1 MNFMKRLLDNT
12 DKLFLL
18 FSIANMVGYLLQF
31 YTLISTKQHVLNN
44 LLNQGQGY
52 ISWLVLSVIVGIIA
66 YYSDKRFDKWYAIQV
81 LMGSFLLFME
91 KNFLAI
97 GIVGLTFFLVIL
109 LAPVTYKSLEKIVLL
124 CMAYLMLFM
133 NMSIFLRVIPIYK
146 EIELYSVKMSAFV
159 FPLFVLG
166 ALAIYVV
173 WDIYIKRQND
183 EIRCVNQL
191 KMLVK
196 KILIFVAITVALIL
210 SQLLTGAIFEPTN
223 IITKVLY
230 YIQEAFRS
238 NTGVCTTMIQESG
251 LFGLVILV
259 FFLYVTA
266 DVIIT
271 QKEKM
276 GWQYKVIGVLFLLQ
290 SLCLPQSI
298 GVICLYMVWVLIG
311 FWHGR
316 SEV

>member
-1 MNFMKRLLDNT
+1 MKKILDNT

-18 FSIANMVGYLLQF
+18 FSIANMVCYFLQF
-31 YTLISTKQHVLNN
+31 AN
-44 LLNQGQGY
+44 LLNNEQSY
-52 ISWLVLSVIVGIIA
+52 VSWLVLSIITGIIA
-66 YYSDKRFDKWYAIQV
+66 YYSDKRFDKWYAIQI

-97 GIVGLTFFLVIL
+97 GIVGLTFLLVLL

-133 NMSIFLRVIPIYK
+133 SMSVLLRVIPIYR
-146 EIELYSVKMSAFV
+146 EVELYSVKMSAFV
-159 FPLFVLG
+159 LPLLVLG

-183 EIRCVNQL
+183 ETRCVNQL

-196 KILIFVAITVALIL
+196 KILIFVAIVAALIL
-210 SQLLTGAIFEPTN
+210 SQLLTGTIFEPTN

-238 NTGVCTTMIQESG
+238 NAGVCTTMIQESG
-251 LFGLVILV
+251 LFGLVMLV

-271 QKEKM
+271 KKEKM
-276 GWQYKVIGVLFLLQ
+276 GWQYQVIGVLFLLQ

-298 GVICLYMVWVLIG
+298 SIVCLYMVLVLIG
-311 FWHGR
+311 FLQGR
-316 SEV
+316 SEA